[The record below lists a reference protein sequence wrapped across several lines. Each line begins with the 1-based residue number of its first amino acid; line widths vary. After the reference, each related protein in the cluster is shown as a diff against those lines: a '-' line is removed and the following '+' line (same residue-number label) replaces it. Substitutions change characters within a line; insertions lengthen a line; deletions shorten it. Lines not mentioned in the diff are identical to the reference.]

1 MTIAKRTAVPISN
14 SPLNSQMCKNS
25 LGKNVEKGGS
35 CRMSERSRLLNQI
48 ICIAKALNEHGIIL
62 NIDDMSQTFNV
73 FFKFVDTYTI
83 PISKIHPIQPP
94 PQIQEKMKQ
103 QNITDFWTYYLHTIK
118 QAYFKRDRNSTLK

>member
-1 MTIAKRTAVPISN
+1 
-14 SPLNSQMCKNS
+14 
-25 LGKNVEKGGS
+25 
-35 CRMSERSRLLNQI
+35 MSERSRLLNQI